1 MSKKC
6 FFPILKIWIFLVK
19 NGQKSPTN
27 KIFDQN
33 THDLDFRTFFYH
45 LDPPKKVFV
54 CLFLKALDL
63 MNLLVPLWLSSDKN
77 WLNMSKSHKTS
88 ISAILIDCWVIIHY
102 RVNLVIRPGAV
113 PCSLACRFVLFLV
126 NHEGKHIL
134 IIFWWS
140 RKYFDASAW

>member
-1 MSKKC
+1 MGKK
-6 FFPILKIWIFLVK
+6 IGWAQS
-19 NGQKSPTN
+19 GQKNPKV
-27 KIFDQN
+27 KILSQN
-33 THDLDFRTFFYH
+33 TLIFSFRAFLTTI
-45 LDPPKKVFV
+45 DPFKKN
-54 CLFLKALDL
+54 CSFLKVL
-63 MNLLVPLWLSSDKN
+63 NLTNILVPLWLSSDKN

-102 RVNLVIRPGAV
+102 RVNLVIRPGAL

-140 RKYFDASAW
+140 RKCFDASAW